1 MGHTRKT
8 LLVLLFLFGTLN
20 GVRAPDCDHDGV
32 PDDEDVD
39 DDNDG
44 EVDEGEPCGDSDG
57 DGVLNMDDPDYN
69 EAQLD
74 NSDDSGDEESEEFP
88 DYDDDGVPDDED
100 LDCDGD
106 GVRDDEQKRMF
117 DNEDVEGKPCADY
130 DGDGILNMKDPDYI
144 DEDYDGE
151 EVWALDSYNFD
162 EGAVIADCED
172 YGDCDED
179 SDGTDDEE
187 HIKEKDSSKGH
198 RDSDQD
204 GIPDFLDSDD
214 DNDGVPDEM
223 DNDDDNDGIIDEED
237 PDHNDGVPALTAGPQ
252 NVEITPACDDT
263 NCWIRVDWTPPP
275 RGAWMSCLLGYR
287 VGIRSHGIRPWRVG
301 WTDWTWTDDRGTHH
315 DLRLNKFFFYE
326 EPKGTNHSLTL
337 RDLDHGTTYIVNI
350 LTFNPKGGVHEESH
364 EVDTPSGWCRIA

>member
-1 MGHTRKT
+1 MGRARTT
-8 LLVLLFLFGTLN
+8 LLVLLFLLGTSH
-20 GVRAPDCDHDGV
+20 GIRAPDCDNDGV
-32 PDDEDVD
+32 PDDEDED

-44 EVDEGEPCGDSDG
+44 IVDEGEPCGDSDG
-57 DGVLNMDDPDYN
+57 DGILNKDDPDYN
-69 EAQLD
+69 EAQFED
-74 NSDDSGDEESEEFP
+74 SDDDGDGESEEAP
-88 DYDDDGVPDDED
+88 DCDGDGVPDDED
-100 LDCDGD
+100 VSSILYIDDDNDGIVD
-106 GVRDDEQKRMF
+106 KE
-117 DNEDVEGKPCADY
+117 EPCADY
-130 DGDGILNMKDPDYI
+130 DGDGILNMNDPDYNEAHF
-144 DEDYDGE
+144 EDYDGE
-151 EVWALDSYNFD
+151 GVWGLDSYNFD
-162 EGAVIADCED
+162 EGALSADCED

-179 SDGTDDEE
+179 SDGTDDEM
-187 HIKEKDSSKGH
+187 HIEEDSGKGQG
-198 RDSDQD
+198 DFDQD

-287 VGIRSHGIRPWRVG
+287 VGIRRWRVG
-301 WTDWTWTDDRGTHH
+301 HVGGMEWYTTDWIWKNDRGTHH